1 MRSAWLE
8 IDLAAYRANLE
19 ALRAH
24 AGAGVMAV
32 VKANAYGHGLVPLAR
47 AALAAGAEALGVALP
62 EEGAALR
69 EAGDPSLRAA
79 RIVVL
84 GPTLP
89 EQAAMVC
96 DYRLE
101 PVLASAEMVAAFAR
115 AARDRAIRLPVH
127 VKVDTGMGRLGV
139 EPECA
144 PALGQQIA
152 AEPHLT
158 LAGVCTHFARAD
170 ESEEATR
177 AQWQRF
183 LPVIEWVRAHVRA
196 PVRLHAA
203 NSAAALWFPSSSL
216 DWIRPGL
223 ATYGV
228 NPGERPLPVSLRPV
242 LALKARIALVREFPA
257 GVAIGYGG
265 TYVTPAPARL
275 AIVPLGYADGVPW
288 SLGNRGMLLVRGQTV
303 PIRGR
308 VCMDQV
314 VVDVTNLP
322 GVAPGEEAA
331 VIGSQGGATLSV
343 EAVAA
348 AAGTIPYELLTRMA
362 ERLPRRYRD
371 DDASA

>member
-8 IDLAAYRANLE
+8 IDLAAYRANLA

-24 AGAGVMAV
+24 CGAGVLAV

-69 EAGDPSLRAA
+69 EAGDPALAAA

-84 GPTLP
+84 GPALP
-89 EQAAMVC
+89 EQATMVC

-101 PVLASAEMVAAFAR
+101 PVIASAEMVAAFALAACER
-115 AARDRAIRLPVH
+115 ALRLPVH
-127 VKVDTGMGRLGV
+127 LKVDTGMGRLGV
-139 EPECA
+139 EPDRA
-144 PALGQQIA
+144 PALCQRIA
-152 AEPHLT
+152 AEPHLA

-183 LPVIEWVRAHVRA
+183 LPVVEWVRAHA
-196 PVRLHAA
+196 ATSVRLHAA
-203 NSAAALWFPSSSL
+203 NSAAALWFPLSAL

-228 NPGERPLPVSLRPV
+228 NPGERPPPVPLRPV

-257 GVAIGYGG
+257 GAAIGYGG

-288 SLGNRGMLLVRGQTV
+288 SLGNRGTLLVRGQPV

-308 VCMDQV
+308 VCMDQILI
-314 VVDVTNLP
+314 DVTNLP
-322 GVAPGEEAA
+322 GVAPGEEAV
-331 VIGSQGGATLSV
+331 VIGRQGSATLSV

-348 AAGTIPYELLTRMA
+348 TAGTIPYELLTRMA

-371 DDASA
+371 DAASA